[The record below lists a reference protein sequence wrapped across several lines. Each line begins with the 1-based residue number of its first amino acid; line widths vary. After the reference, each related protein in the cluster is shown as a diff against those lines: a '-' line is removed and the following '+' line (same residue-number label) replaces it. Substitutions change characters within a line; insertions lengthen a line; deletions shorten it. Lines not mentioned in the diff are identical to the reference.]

1 MWDIWLYI
9 VIFLLGA
16 VVALIDH
23 AASAVK
29 CKLNK
34 KLLKFLPVRHI
45 PTVIA
50 FVLALSA
57 FIHYGLNPDGKAY
70 SLSILGVAL
79 AFMAVTVAL
88 DLGIIFW
95 NRKSK

>member
-9 VIFLLGA
+9 GIFFLGA
-16 VVALIDH
+16 VVALVDH
-23 AASAVK
+23 AARAVK

-34 KLLKFLPVRHI
+34 KLFKFLPVRHI

-57 FIHYGLNPDGKAY
+57 FIHYGLNPDEKAY
-70 SLSILGVAL
+70 SLSILSVAL
-79 AFMAVTVAL
+79 VFIAISVAF

-95 NRKSK
+95 NKKK